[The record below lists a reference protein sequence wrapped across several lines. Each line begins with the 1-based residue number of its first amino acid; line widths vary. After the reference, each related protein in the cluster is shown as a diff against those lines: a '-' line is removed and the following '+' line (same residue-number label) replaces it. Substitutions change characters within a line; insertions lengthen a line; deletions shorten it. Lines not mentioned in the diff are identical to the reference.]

1 MLHQHVINLH
11 DNARPHTA
19 WLQHCGWEVTDNPPP
34 NSPSLMTS
42 NRHLLMKH
50 LPGEQFATDTDVK
63 QAVTYWLQTLY
74 DDFFYIGTQ
83 SILSVKVGKCLN
95 VNCH

>member
-1 MLHQHVINLH
+1 
-11 DNARPHTA
+11 
-19 WLQHCGWEVTDNPPP
+19 
-34 NSPSLMTS
+34 
-42 NRHLLMKH
+42 MKL
-50 LPGEQFATDTDVK
+50 LPGEKFATDTDVK

-74 DDFFYIGTQ
+74 DDFFYSATQ